1 MNILH
6 VSGYKVNRLK
16 TPNVTGRAFFNFV
29 QVASSDDPCYASI
42 PEMYLDEIIKSFR
55 RGITIWH
62 DASKIGDYSVNN
74 VIVS

>member
-1 MNILH
+1 MNISH

-16 TPNVTGRAFFNFV
+16 TPNVTGRAYFNYV

-42 PEMYLDEIIKSFR
+42 PEMYLDEIIKAFR

-74 VIVS
+74 AIVS